1 MEALLTKN
9 IFLWPPAWR
18 MIIVIAKSRKFLIFP
33 KFGFYENKG
42 KTYFVMAFG
51 RIYMGIRICC

>member
-18 MIIVIAKSRKFLIFP
+18 MIIVIAKSRKFLIVP

-51 RIYMGIRICC
+51 KIYTGIRICC

>member
-1 MEALLTKN
+1 MEALLTRN

-18 MIIVIAKSRKFLIFP
+18 MIIVIAKSRKFLVAP
-33 KFGFYENKG
+33 KFGFYENKR

-51 RIYMGIRICC
+51 WIYMGIRICC